1 MKKKLIE
8 YFEPIRILTAIV
20 LAYGLALLVIGLI
33 SDNPM
38 YVIKQFMFGP
48 FENIRRMGNMI
59 EFMVPIIFTGL
70 GMCLMLQV
78 NQFNLIGDGIVYLS
92 AAVTAYL
99 ATNMLSALPIIIS
112 PMVLIL
118 IGALIGAVFALIPAI
133 IKVKFGANEVVV
145 SLMLN
150 YILVLF
156 GKYLLVHKMSDP
168 SITYSG
174 SYPLPDA
181 ARLTR
186 IIPRTEVSTGII
198 LALVAVFLVH
208 LFLYKTKKGYEIRM
222 VGANIKF
229 AKYAGVGVVGSLLL
243 AQILGGAL
251 AGMGGTIELL
261 GKYERFTWLASMSY
275 GFDGMLVAVLAK
287 GKPSYVIP
295 SSLFLAYIR
304 IGSDVVGRTTDI
316 PLEFVSVIQ
325 ALVIMLVAADL
336 FLAKF
341 KHKLIVAESEEAQA

>member
-229 AKYAGVGVVGSLLL
+229 
-243 AQILGGAL
+243 LG
-251 AGMGGTIELL
+251 E
-261 GKYERFTWLASMSY
+261 
-275 GFDGMLVAVLAK
+275 
-287 GKPSYVIP
+287 
-295 SSLFLAYIR
+295 
-304 IGSDVVGRTTDI
+304 
-316 PLEFVSVIQ
+316 
-325 ALVIMLVAADL
+325 
-336 FLAKF
+336 
-341 KHKLIVAESEEAQA
+341 H